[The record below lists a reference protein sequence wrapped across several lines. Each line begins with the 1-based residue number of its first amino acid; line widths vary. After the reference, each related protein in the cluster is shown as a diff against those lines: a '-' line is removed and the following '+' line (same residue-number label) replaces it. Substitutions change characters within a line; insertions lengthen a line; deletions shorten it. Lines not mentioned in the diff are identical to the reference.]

1 MTPALYFS
9 GSSSIRSILERVVFI
24 FNRELKQL
32 GVFETRS
39 STGSQLFCLLIRL
52 ESFDA
57 TKLVLRLYSVFTGCY
72 RDDLPENKGRTTA
85 QECERPLPVAV
96 RRSITSL
103 LKPPIISPIPYQLM
117 PEK

>member
-1 MTPALYFS
+1 MTLTLYFS
-9 GSSSIRSILERVVFI
+9 GSSSIRSILGEGSFHI
-24 FNRELKQL
+24 RELKQL

-57 TKLVLRLYSVFTGCY
+57 TKLVLLSVFTGCY

-85 QECERPLPVAV
+85 QECERLLPVAV

-117 PEK
+117 PKK